1 MDILELGSVNK
12 ITDIDKAKAY
22 ERELIGTKLIRS
34 LP

>member
-22 ERELIGTKLIRS
+22 ERENWSELS
-34 LP
+34 